1 MRLDDIQNAERE
13 LRSFIYYCQK
23 LVWLYERIRALDIEL
38 SSFGISSP
46 KIKSKE
52 EAQYQAG
59 TKIYSDIPLLDLI
72 SEQDE
77 YKSEYYD
84 LNRRCLK
91 VQKVL
96 VTLTDEEVELL
107 YLRIER
113 GHTYRQMARMLYLSK
128 NTVSRRMNS
137 ILNKFI

>member
-13 LRSFIYYCQK
+13 LRSFIYYCHK

-52 EAQYQAG
+52 EAKYQAG
-59 TKIYSDIPLLDLI
+59 TRIYSDMPLLDLI
-72 SEQDE
+72 SEQDD

-96 VTLTDEEVELL
+96 VTLSDEEVQLL

-113 GHTYRQMARMLYLSK
+113 GYTLRQLAKLNFTNRM
-128 NTVSRRMNS
+128 TISRT
-137 ILNKFI
+137 LNNIYSKFI